1 VKVRKLV
8 SALLA
13 TTLFFSA
20 LISIYYYQKYQTLL
34 ADNVKS
40 TAKEALHQLAYS
52 EREYNNVQD
61 QISSIS
67 DLLGHSQSLYD
78 YLRDPS
84 DKNLAILQE
93 VWSSVAVNQ
102 KWYRQIRFLN
112 LEGQENVRINYDFKT
127 GIAAPAQVLQ
137 DKSERAYFQFAQNL
151 SNDQIGSW
159 GIELERENSELV
171 YPYSPSIRIMM
182 PVAMDGTREGYLVL
196 NINVQ
201 YLSSRLNYSPVRD
214 FNIELINQVGYYV
227 ASSHNDKLYG
237 DIIPAR
243 SRFNF
248 GLLHPKVWQNMGA
261 EKMGY
266 EYDGN
271 HLVIFN
277 TINFVPG
284 ESLHLIIDLSQEQLL
299 ERADRDIDDLLQEA
313 LFVLSLML
321 VFALPITTLAL
332 HYRRHSIESKL
343 ARAALDGMTAV
354 MISDTSHRIMM
365 VNQEFENMMG
375 YSNSRLRGWN
385 AHNLI
390 FIPEDIE
397 NILAIWNQL
406 GVEQVWEGEVRC
418 RTKLNHVF
426 TAIMRIQAI
435 MAKSGKV
442 SYYITSLVDIS
453 ERKELEEKLRNLSE
467 KDGLTSLWNRRKFE
481 EQLAQ
486 YTNLVERYPNT
497 PTTCLALFDID
508 HFKRINDEL
517 GHDEGDKV
525 ICTVAE
531 TLLRG
536 VRSTDFVARV
546 GGEEFAV
553 IMPHTTTQEAEVVL
567 NRLRVAVELSSDRS
581 VTVSVGY
588 SDVTADRT
596 RSYKCADIALYESK
610 SAGRNRVS
618 ICHSF
623 DDIA

>member
-1 VKVRKLV
+1 MKVRKLV

-182 PVAMDGTREGYLVL
+182 PVAMDGSREGYLVL

-214 FNIELINQVGYYV
+214 FNIELINQAGYYV

-299 ERADRDIDDLLQEA
+299 ERAERDIDDLLQEA

>member
-1 VKVRKLV
+1 M
-8 SALLA
+8 LA

-182 PVAMDGTREGYLVL
+182 PVAMDGSREGYLVL

-214 FNIELINQVGYYV
+214 FNIELINQAGYYV

>member
-1 VKVRKLV
+1 MKVRKLV

-20 LISIYYYQKYQTLL
+20 LISIHYYQKYQTLL
-34 ADNVKS
+34 ASNVKN

-78 YLRDPS
+78 YLRHPNP
-84 DKNLAILQE
+84 KNLAILEE

-112 LEGQENVRINYDFKT
+112 LEGRENVRINYDFKT
-127 GIAAPAQVLQ
+127 GTAAAARTLQ
-137 DKSERAYFQFAQNL
+137 DKLDREYFQYAQNL
-151 SNDQIGSW
+151 ENDQIGSW
-159 GIELERENSELV
+159 RIELEQGNGELV
-171 YPYSPSIRIMM
+171 YPYRPSVRIMM
-182 PVAMDGTREGYLVL
+182 PVAMDGVREGYLVL
-196 NINVQ
+196 NIDVQ

-214 FNIELINQVGYYV
+214 FNIELLNQAGYYV
-227 ASSHNDKLYG
+227 ASPYSGKLYG
-237 DIIPAR
+237 DSIPDR

-248 GLLHPKVWQNMGA
+248 GLLQPDVWQNMGS

-266 EYDGN
+266 EYNGKN
-271 HLVIFN
+271 LTVFN
-277 TINFVPG
+277 TIAFVPG
-284 ESLHLIIDLSQEQLL
+284 EPLHLIIDLSQEQLL
-299 ERADRDIDDLLQEA
+299 ERADRDIDDLVQEA
-313 LFVLSLML
+313 FFVLSLML
-321 VFALPITTLAL
+321 VFALPITSLAL

-354 MISDTSHRIMM
+354 VISDTSHRIMM

-375 YSNSRLRGWN
+375 YSSSRLRGWN

-390 FIPEDIE
+390 FIPEDLE
-397 NILAIWNQL
+397 NILAIWNKL

-467 KDGLTSLWNRRKFE
+467 RDGLTNLWNRRKFE

-486 YTNLVERYPNT
+486 HANMLERYPNT

-508 HFKRINDEL
+508 HFKRINDEM
-517 GHDEGDKV
+517 GHDEGDRV
-525 ICTVAE
+525 ICSVAE
-531 TLLRG
+531 TLLSG
-536 VRSTDFVARV
+536 VRNTDFVARV

-553 IMPHTTTQEAEVVL
+553 LMPHTTIQEAEVVL
-567 NRLRVAVELSSDRS
+567 NRLRVAVELSGDGS

-588 SDVTADRT
+588 SDLTADRT

>member
-1 VKVRKLV
+1 MKVRKLV

-214 FNIELINQVGYYV
+214 FNIELINQAGYYV

-581 VTVSVGY
+581 VTVQ
-588 SDVTADRT
+588 
-596 RSYKCADIALYESK
+596 
-610 SAGRNRVS
+610 
-618 ICHSF
+618 
-623 DDIA
+623 

>member
-1 VKVRKLV
+1 MKVRKLV

-20 LISIYYYQKYQTLL
+20 LISIYYYQKYQMLL

-214 FNIELINQVGYYV
+214 FNIELINQAGYYV

-567 NRLRVAVELSSDRS
+567 NRLRVAVEQSSDRS

>member
-1 VKVRKLV
+1 MKVRKLV

-78 YLRDPS
+78 YLHDPS

-214 FNIELINQVGYYV
+214 FNIELINQAGYYV

>member
-1 VKVRKLV
+1 
-8 SALLA
+8 
-13 TTLFFSA
+13 
-20 LISIYYYQKYQTLL
+20 
-34 ADNVKS
+34 
-40 TAKEALHQLAYS
+40 
-52 EREYNNVQD
+52 
-61 QISSIS
+61 
-67 DLLGHSQSLYD
+67 
-78 YLRDPS
+78 
-84 DKNLAILQE
+84 
-93 VWSSVAVNQ
+93 
-102 KWYRQIRFLN
+102 
-112 LEGQENVRINYDFKT
+112 
-127 GIAAPAQVLQ
+127 
-137 DKSERAYFQFAQNL
+137 
-151 SNDQIGSW
+151 
-159 GIELERENSELV
+159 
-171 YPYSPSIRIMM
+171 M
-182 PVAMDGTREGYLVL
+182 
-196 NINVQ
+196 
-201 YLSSRLNYSPVRD
+201 
-214 FNIELINQVGYYV
+214 
-227 ASSHNDKLYG
+227 
-237 DIIPAR
+237 
-243 SRFNF
+243 
-248 GLLHPKVWQNMGA
+248 
-261 EKMGY
+261 
-266 EYDGN
+266 
-271 HLVIFN
+271 
-277 TINFVPG
+277 
-284 ESLHLIIDLSQEQLL
+284 
-299 ERADRDIDDLLQEA
+299 
-313 LFVLSLML
+313 
-321 VFALPITTLAL
+321 
-332 HYRRHSIESKL
+332 
-343 ARAALDGMTAV
+343 
-354 MISDTSHRIMM
+354 
-365 VNQEFENMMG
+365 
-375 YSNSRLRGWN
+375 
-385 AHNLI
+385 
-390 FIPEDIE
+390 
-397 NILAIWNQL
+397 
-406 GVEQVWEGEVRC
+406 RC

>member
-1 VKVRKLV
+1 MKLRKLV
-8 SALLA
+8 GSLLA

-20 LISIYYYQKYQTLL
+20 LISTYYYQKYQGLL
-34 ADNVKS
+34 ANNVES

-78 YLRDPS
+78 YLRHPNP
-84 DKNLAILQE
+84 KNLAVLEE

-102 KWYRQIRFLN
+102 KWYTQIRFLN
-112 LEGQENVRINYDFKT
+112 LEGKENVRINYDFKT
-127 GIAAPAQVLQ
+127 RTAVPARRLQ
-137 DKSERAYFQFAQNL
+137 DKSERGYFQYAQNL
-151 SNDQIGSW
+151 KNDQMGSW
-159 GIELERENSELV
+159 GIELERENGELIL
-171 YPYSPSIRIMM
+171 PYRPSVRIMM
-182 PVAMDGTREGYLVL
+182 PVAMERVREGYLVL
-196 NINVQ
+196 NIDVQ

-214 FNIELINQVGYYV
+214 FNIELLNQSGFYV
-227 ASSHNDKLYG
+227 ASLHNDKLYG
-237 DIIPAR
+237 DIIPDR
-243 SRFNF
+243 EHFNF
-248 GLLHPKVWQNMGA
+248 GLMHPKMWQSIGS

-266 EYDGN
+266 EYDGK
-271 HLVIFN
+271 HLIAFN
-277 TINFVPG
+277 TIEFVPG
-284 ESLHLIIDLSQEQLL
+284 EPLHLIIDLSQDQLL
-299 ERADRDIDDLLQEA
+299 ERADRDIDDLVQEA

-365 VNQEFENMMG
+365 INQEFENMMG
-375 YSNSRLRGWN
+375 YSSNRLRGWN

-390 FIPEDIE
+390 FLPEDIE
-397 NILAIWNQL
+397 SILAIWGKL
-406 GVEQVWEGEVRC
+406 SVEQVWEGEVRC

-486 YTNLVERYPNT
+486 QANMIERYPDT

-508 HFKRINDEL
+508 HFKRINDEM

-525 ICTVAE
+525 ICSVAD
-531 TLLRG
+531 TLLNG
-536 VRSTDFVARV
+536 VRNTDFVARV

-553 IMPHTTTQEAEVVL
+553 LMPHTTIQEAEVVL
-567 NRLRVAVELSSDRS
+567 NRLRVAVELNDDSS

-588 SDVTADRT
+588 SDLTADRT
-596 RSYKCADIALYESK
+596 RTYKCADIALYESK

>member
-1 VKVRKLV
+1 MKVRKLV

-385 AHNLI
+385 AQNLI

-481 EQLAQ
+481 EQLVQ

>member
-1 VKVRKLV
+1 MKVRKLV

-214 FNIELINQVGYYV
+214 FNIELINQAGYYV

-299 ERADRDIDDLLQEA
+299 ERAARDIDDLLQEA

-426 TAIMRIQAI
+426 TAIMRVQAI

>member
-1 VKVRKLV
+1 M
-8 SALLA
+8 LA

-214 FNIELINQVGYYV
+214 FNIELINQAGYYV

>member
-1 VKVRKLV
+1 MKVRKLV

-214 FNIELINQVGYYV
+214 FNIELINQAGYYV

-284 ESLHLIIDLSQEQLL
+284 EPLHLIIDLSQEQLL

>member
-1 VKVRKLV
+1 
-8 SALLA
+8 
-13 TTLFFSA
+13 
-20 LISIYYYQKYQTLL
+20 
-34 ADNVKS
+34 
-40 TAKEALHQLAYS
+40 
-52 EREYNNVQD
+52 
-61 QISSIS
+61 
-67 DLLGHSQSLYD
+67 
-78 YLRDPS
+78 
-84 DKNLAILQE
+84 
-93 VWSSVAVNQ
+93 
-102 KWYRQIRFLN
+102 
-112 LEGQENVRINYDFKT
+112 RINYDFKT

-214 FNIELINQVGYYV
+214 FNIELINQAGYYV

-397 NILAIWNQL
+397 NILVIWNQL

>member
-1 VKVRKLV
+1 MKVRKLV

-214 FNIELINQVGYYV
+214 FNIELINQAGYYV

-435 MAKSGKV
+435 MAKSGKI

>member
-1 VKVRKLV
+1 MKVRKLV

-214 FNIELINQVGYYV
+214 FNIELINQAGYYV

-248 GLLHPKVWQNMGA
+248 GLLHSKVWQNMGA

>member
-1 VKVRKLV
+1 MKVRKLV

-385 AHNLI
+385 AQNLI

>member
-1 VKVRKLV
+1 MKVRKLV

-214 FNIELINQVGYYV
+214 FNIELINQAGYYV

-610 SAGRNRVS
+610 SSGRNRVS

>member
-1 VKVRKLV
+1 MKVRKLV

-426 TAIMRIQAI
+426 TAIMRVQAI

-486 YTNLVERYPNT
+486 YTNLVGRYPNT

>member
-1 VKVRKLV
+1 MKVRKLV

-214 FNIELINQVGYYV
+214 FNIELINQAGYYV

>member
-1 VKVRKLV
+1 MKVRKLV

-84 DKNLAILQE
+84 DKNLTILQE

-214 FNIELINQVGYYV
+214 FNIELINQAGYYV

>member
-1 VKVRKLV
+1 MKVRKLV

-214 FNIELINQVGYYV
+214 FNIELINQAGYYV

-321 VFALPITTLAL
+321 VFALPIATLAL

-442 SYYITSLVDIS
+442 GYYITSLVDIS

>member
-1 VKVRKLV
+1 MKVRKLV

-385 AHNLI
+385 AQNLI

-508 HFKRINDEL
+508 HFKHINDEL

>member
-1 VKVRKLV
+1 MKVRKLV

-214 FNIELINQVGYYV
+214 FNIELINQAGYYV
-227 ASSHNDKLYG
+227 ASSYNDKLYG

-321 VFALPITTLAL
+321 VFVLPITTLAL

>member
-1 VKVRKLV
+1 MKVRKLV

-151 SNDQIGSW
+151 GNDQIGSW

-182 PVAMDGTREGYLVL
+182 PVAMDGSREGYLVL

-214 FNIELINQVGYYV
+214 FNIELINQAGYYV

>member
-1 VKVRKLV
+1 MKVRKLV

-214 FNIELINQVGYYV
+214 FNIELINQAGYYV

-299 ERADRDIDDLLQEA
+299 DRADRDIDDLLQEA

>member
-1 VKVRKLV
+1 MKVRKLV

-214 FNIELINQVGYYV
+214 FNIELINQAGYYV

-248 GLLHPKVWQNMGA
+248 GFLHPKVWQNMGA

>member
-1 VKVRKLV
+1 MKVRKLV

-34 ADNVKS
+34 ASNVKN

-78 YLRDPS
+78 YLRHPNP
-84 DKNLAILQE
+84 KNLAILEE

-112 LEGQENVRINYDFKT
+112 LEGRENVRINYDFKT
-127 GIAAPAQVLQ
+127 GAAAAARTLQ
-137 DKSERAYFQFAQNL
+137 DKSDREYFQYAQNL
-151 SNDQIGSW
+151 ENDQIGSW
-159 GIELERENSELV
+159 GIELEQENGALV
-171 YPYSPSIRIMM
+171 YPYRPSVRIMM
-182 PVAMDGTREGYLVL
+182 PVAMDGVREGYLVL
-196 NINVQ
+196 NIDVQ

-214 FNIELINQVGYYV
+214 FNIELLNQAGYYV
-227 ASSHNDKLYG
+227 ASPYSGKLYG
-237 DIIPAR
+237 DIIPDR

-248 GLLHPKVWQNMGA
+248 GLLQPDVWQNMGS

-266 EYDGN
+266 EYNGKN
-271 HLVIFN
+271 LTVFN
-277 TINFVPG
+277 TIAFVPG
-284 ESLHLIIDLSQEQLL
+284 EPLHLIIDLSQEQLL
-299 ERADRDIDDLLQEA
+299 ERADRDIDDLVQEA
-313 LFVLSLML
+313 FFVLSLML
-321 VFALPITTLAL
+321 VFALPITSLAL

-354 MISDTSHRIMM
+354 VISDTSHRIMM

-375 YSNSRLRGWN
+375 YSSSRLRGWN

-390 FIPEDIE
+390 FIPEDLE
-397 NILAIWNQL
+397 NILAIWNKL

-467 KDGLTSLWNRRKFE
+467 RDGLTNLWNRRKFE

-486 YTNLVERYPNT
+486 HANMLERYPNT

-508 HFKRINDEL
+508 HFKRINDEM
-517 GHDEGDKV
+517 GHDEGDRV
-525 ICTVAE
+525 ICSVAE
-531 TLLRG
+531 TLLSG
-536 VRSTDFVARV
+536 VRNTDFVARV

-553 IMPHTTTQEAEVVL
+553 LMPHTTIQEAEVVL
-567 NRLRVAVELSSDRS
+567 NRLRVAVELSGDGS

-588 SDVTADRT
+588 SDLTADRT

>member
-1 VKVRKLV
+1 MKVRKLV

-214 FNIELINQVGYYV
+214 FNIELINQAGYYV

-610 SAGRNRVS
+610 SAGRNRVP

>member
-1 VKVRKLV
+1 MKVRKLV

-214 FNIELINQVGYYV
+214 FNIELINQAGYYV

-299 ERADRDIDDLLQEA
+299 ERAARDIDDLLQEA

-581 VTVSVGY
+581 VTVQ
-588 SDVTADRT
+588 
-596 RSYKCADIALYESK
+596 
-610 SAGRNRVS
+610 
-618 ICHSF
+618 
-623 DDIA
+623 

>member
-1 VKVRKLV
+1 MKVRKLV

-214 FNIELINQVGYYV
+214 FNIELINQAGYYV
-227 ASSHNDKLYG
+227 ASSYNDKLYG